1 MKINSYNDVE
11 KLAEML
17 KEKDVVID
25 LEDCK
30 DRIRVLDFIS
40 GITFYNGSVKKLTKD
55 TFEVSL
61 KR

>member
-11 KLAEML
+11 NIAEIL

-40 GITFYNGSVKKLTKD
+40 GITYYNGSVKKLTKD